1 MISIRVI
8 VLLNRPKFET
18 YRSYALPEVVNL
30 MNLEPG
36 DKIGMLNG
44 ATAEVMTNPKDG
56 VWIFAR
62 YLTSPDDPSLEG
74 SEEMFFAQD
83 IAEVLE
89 PG

>member
-1 MISIRVI
+1 M
-8 VLLNRPKFET
+8 
-18 YRSYALPEVVNL
+18 ADVVNL
-30 MNLEPG
+30 LNLAPG

-44 ATAEVMTNPKDG
+44 ATAEVMTNPMDG

-62 YLTSPDDPSLEG
+62 YLTSPEDPSLEG

-89 PG
+89 QS

>member
-1 MISIRVI
+1 M
-8 VLLNRPKFET
+8 
-18 YRSYALPEVVNL
+18 PEVVNL

-36 DKIGMLNG
+36 DKICMLNG
-44 ATAEVMTNPKDG
+44 ATAEVMTNPMDG

-62 YLTSPDDPSLEG
+62 YLTSPGDPSLEG

-83 IAEVLE
+83 IAEVLH